1 MTKRSSFIRIKEN
14 DYSQLN
20 NISTDLNISNLT
32 ARLLINRGLN
42 TIEECKQFLE
52 PSLVNF
58 YDPYLLKDMDKAVDR
73 IIKAIKNNEKIY
85 IYGDYDVDGVT
96 STSILSIFLKQI
108 KVNPEFY
115 IPNRF
120 NEGYGLNKDAVDKI
134 IEKDGDLIITVDC
147 GITSIDVVN
156 YCNEKGIDIIITDH
170 HYPQEKLPDAIA
182 VVNPNRH
189 DDKYPYK
196 KLAGVGVALK
206 LIQALAK
213 TLNIN
218 VDYNEILPI
227 AAIGTVADV
236 VELKDENRIIVKNGL
251 NIIKNTCNLG
261 IKALLE
267 VTGLT
272 DKIITSGHIGFVIG
286 PRINA
291 AGRLESAEIG
301 VELFLSSTYDKALKL
316 ASLLDTEN
324 KKRQEI
330 EREILEKANM
340 IINSDLDYN
349 NEKVLVVSSDNWHH
363 GVIGIVS
370 SRITEKYH
378 KPSVLISVE
387 NNEGR
392 GSARS
397 ISNFDIFDSLNK
409 CKDLFIKFGG
419 HPQAAGLSL
428 EHKNINIF
436 RKKINEI
443 ADNVLTY
450 EDMIPEIK
458 VESSLHCE
466 DISEK
471 NIEEIK
477 LLEPFGIGNPSP
489 VFIIRDAKLLMKR
502 LIGKDKNHI
511 KLVVNKSEVE
521 YDCIGFNLGYLF
533 PDLNVGED
541 IDIITTLDINE
552 YLGNRKIQLNIKEIK
567 NVYDKLYNLKNDY
580 FESLYNKLIHNSFLN
595 NDKINSNEINNNS
608 INSKGY
614 SKNNISRDN
623 YAINKL
629 YNDEG
634 ILIIVDNFES
644 VEELFNIID
653 IKGRELQK
661 RFYIDYN
668 VDHIINKNCILV
680 NPILE
685 EINFNKYKEVI
696 FYDSLIKYSFIN
708 NKSVNVSSFVECKDN
723 INYKNNLENIIPTLN
738 ELRTVYKR
746 IKEENKKM
754 LDLSFLSIKNNF
766 NNTINIWKYKLSLFI
781 LKEAK
786 LLNYEEIETNK
797 FLIDIIPIKQKIDIT
812 NVDFYKKLIEII

>member
-1 MTKRSSFIRIKEN
+1 MTKLSSYISIKEN

-20 NISTDLNISNLT
+20 NISTVLNISNLT
-32 ARLLINRGLN
+32 ARLLINRGMN

-58 YDPYLLKDMDKAVDR
+58 YDPYLLKDMDKAVNR

-108 KVNPEFY
+108 KVNSEFY

-134 IEKDGDLIITVDC
+134 INNGGGLIITVDC

-182 VVNPNRH
+182 VINPNRQ
-189 DDKYPYK
+189 DDNYPYK

-213 TLNIN
+213 TLNID

-316 ASLLDTEN
+316 ASLLDSEN

-330 EREILEKANM
+330 EREILEKASV
-340 IINSDLDYN
+340 IIKNDLDYT
-349 NEKVLVVSSDNWHH
+349 NEKVLVVSAENWHH

-370 SRITEKYH
+370 SRITEKFY

-428 EHKNINIF
+428 EYKNINNF

-443 ADNVLTY
+443 ADNVLTD

-458 VESSLHCE
+458 VESLLHCG

-511 KLVVNKSEVE
+511 KLVINKSDVE

-533 PDLNVGED
+533 PDLNVGEK

-567 NVYDKLYNLKNDY
+567 NVYNRLYNLKNNY
-580 FESLYNKLIHNSFLN
+580 FESLYNKLIHNSLFY
-595 NDKINSNEINNNS
+595 NDKINNSEVNN
-608 INSKGY
+608 KRY
-614 SKNNISRDN
+614 SKNNITRDN
-623 YAINKL
+623 YVINKL

-644 VEELFNIID
+644 IEELFNIID

-661 RFYIDYN
+661 RFHIDYN
-668 VDHIINKNCILV
+668 VDKNINKNCILV

-685 EINFNKYKEVI
+685 EINFNNYKEVI
-696 FYDSLIKYSFIN
+696 FYDSFIKYSFIN
-708 NKSVNVSSFVECKDN
+708 NQSLNVSSFIECDDR
-723 INYKNNLENIIPTLN
+723 IDYKNNLENIIPTLY
-738 ELRTVYKR
+738 ELRIIYKR

-754 LDLSFLSIKNNF
+754 LDLSFFTIKNNF